1 MKRSLAKNDDTSGD
15 LNQFYVDKLQKFG
28 EWLSTFHQQ
37 SSVCIICY
45 SMLNQ
50 YDGVQ
55 DYDLVKQKKRSSNIN
70 TAVMTTKEESAFE
83 VKGCNHIFHLGCAK
97 QIVQNQTS
105 GTFFECPVCKTIQG
119 IKTGNQPE
127 SGEMKISKEDF
138 DLPGYKKGWT
148 LKKNDDTNGQSGY
161 KHIFAKAKG
170 TIVVEYKFTDGIQD
184 DKHPNPGQPYHAHIF
199 PRKAYFPATL
209 EGIKIVR
216 LLRVAFDRRLVF
228 TVGRSA
234 TTGKDNVIVWNGI
247 HHKTKIADSNYGY
260 PDPSYLQRVEEELKA
275 LGVIDTDLQ
284 QANNLVI

>member
-1 MKRSLAKNDDTSGD
+1 MKRSLDKNDDTSGD
-15 LNQFYVDKLQKFG
+15 LDQFFVDKLQKFG
-28 EWLSTFHQQ
+28 EWLTTFHQQ
-37 SSVCIICY
+37 PSVCIICY

-50 YDGVQ
+50 YDCVR
-55 DYDLVKQKKRSSNIN
+55 DYSFVKPRKRFSNIH
-70 TAVMTTKEESAFE
+70 TAVVTTKEESAFK
-83 VKGCNHIFHLGCAK
+83 VKGCNHIFHLDCAK
-97 QIVQNQTS
+97 QIVLNQTS
-105 GTFFECPVCKTIQG
+105 DTFFECPVCKIIQG

-138 DLPGYKKGWT
+138 DLPGYKKGWS

-170 TIVVEYKFTDGIQD
+170 TIIVEYKFTDGIQD
-184 DKHPNPGQPYHAHIF
+184 DKHPNPGQPYHAHMF
-199 PRKAYFPATL
+199 PRKAYFPATP
-209 EGIKIVR
+209 EGIRIVR

-275 LGVIDTDLQ
+275 LGVVDSDLQ
-284 QANNLVI
+284 QAKNAVI